1 MEKENDNKKEML
13 KNTEMSDSHILFERA
28 NCDY

>member
-1 MEKENDNKKEML
+1 MEKENDNKKKML
-13 KNTEMSDSHILFERA
+13 KNTEMSDIHILFERA